1 VVQMARL
8 TLGLEDMLLDVFD
21 WLWVADFVES

>member
-1 VVQMARL
+1 MVQMAKL
-8 TLGLEDMLLDVFD
+8 TLGLEDMLLDVSD